1 MNQAQSSILW
11 PIDPV
16 AAVTHANPYPYYADL
31 VRRAPLARDETLGL
45 WVAASAEAVT
55 AVLTSDLCRVRP
67 PAEPVPR
74 ALLGSSAAEIFRSL
88 VRMNDGPR
96 HSALK
101 QAVSATL
108 GSLNDT
114 SVAEPS
120 REWAR
125 RLLTDRNLNDFAFQ
139 LPIYVVGHLLGVPDD
154 RLPELSLWMGAFV
167 PALAPGGLPEQVERG
182 KETASLLLDLFRSLL
197 SESGGLVSALAR
209 EARRAGED
217 EEVIHANTIGFLF
230 QAHDATAGLIGNT
243 ILALAERPEMRQ
255 RAIAGS
261 NLLRQVLQEVLRYDP
276 PIQNTRRFVARDGL
290 VLGCP
295 MKEGDAVLVLL
306 AAANRDPAVHPEPDR
321 FDPLREGRRLFTFGI
336 GPHACPGEM
345 LATTIAL
352 AGLESLLQSGID
364 FEQIT
369 ENVTYH
375 PSANARIP
383 LVRPLRSLASLDL
396 REAAAVQ
403 RSTAR
408 QQ

>member
-1 MNQAQSSILW
+1 MKQAREQILC
-11 PIDPV
+11 PSDPV

-96 HSALK
+96 HAALK

-108 GSLNDT
+108 GSLNGMSLAD
-114 SVAEPS
+114 SS

-125 RLLTDRNLNDFAFQ
+125 RLVPDRSLTDFAFQ

-154 RLPELSLWMGAFV
+154 RLSELSLWMGAFV

-182 KETASLLLDLFRSLL
+182 KETASLLLDLFRPLL
-197 SESGGLVSALAR
+197 SERDGVLPALAR

-217 EEVIHANTIGFLF
+217 EEAILGNAIGFLF
-230 QAHDATAGLIGNT
+230 QAHDATAGLIGNAV
-243 ILALAERPEMRQ
+243 LALALRPDLRQ
-255 RAIAGS
+255 QVAS
-261 NLLRQVLQEVLRYDP
+261 HPNLLRQTLQEILRYDP
-276 PIQNTRRFVARDGL
+276 PIQNTRRFMTRDGQ

-306 AAANRDPAVHPEPDR
+306 AAANRDPAANPEPDR

-352 AGLESLLQSGID
+352 AGIESLLRTGAE
-364 FEQIT
+364 FERIT
-369 ENVTYH
+369 ENVSYR

-383 LVRPLRSLASLDL
+383 RLG
-396 REAAAVQ
+396 Q
-403 RSTAR
+403 
-408 QQ
+408 